1 MELSDILGPAA
12 GAWGVVMAVAP
23 SLQIRT
29 MLRTRSAEDVSLG
42 YFGLL
47 IPGFLL
53 WVAYG
58 LSRQDWPLVVPNSVA
73 TCVALVTIAIAVQ
86 LKRNPEARLT
96 RGRPGEPDA
105 AA

>member
-1 MELSDILGPAA
+1 MELSDVLGPAA
-12 GAWGVVMAVAP
+12 ASWGVVMAIAP

-29 MLRTRSAEDVSLG
+29 MLRTGSAEDVSLG

-58 LSRQDWPLVVPNSVA
+58 LSRQDWPLVVPNTVA
-73 TCVALVTIAIAVQ
+73 TCVALTAIAVAVR
-86 LKRNPEARLT
+86 LKRRPEDRVRSA
-96 RGRPGEPDA
+96 
-105 AA
+105 